1 MTAVLKRPARSTA
14 SLMLLLGV
22 PTALLFLIGGY
33 VLYALL
39 SESAD
44 RLNETQ
50 HAGEQRLARSFLH
63 RYQGEL
69 SNVVGDYSFWDEMY
83 DFFLDTSNTAW
94 ANDNLGPYV
103 ATAFGAEHTLAV
115 STEGEIVYGYHGDA
129 EGEVPESDAD
139 RQRLKDIALRAFATR
154 QPGAPSAISGMVEY
168 RGMPHFIAA
177 SAVAVSAAER
187 IAAGEQP
194 HVALILMRPID
205 THLMS
210 NVAADF
216 GLEAPHVDRHLDDG
230 VEMLDPLGR
239 PTGYALH
246 WTTRDVGADFL
257 ASITPSVFTL
267 IGIGFATVLCL
278 GFIWFVVLG
287 RVHAIEAR
295 AEAAEQTSAAKN
307 LFLANMSHELRT
319 PLNSII
325 GFSEILASQAFG
337 PLGGDNYVEYA
348 RDIQVSG
355 RHLLGVVNDILLM
368 SKLDAGQHQI
378 AIEEIALEEIVRESR
393 RMVAA
398 DAKARGVDLKVC
410 ATCEP
415 LEVLGGHQAL
425 RQILVNVLGNA
436 VKFSPEGETV
446 EIVWSRLNPAQCR
459 LTIADRGCGM
469 PADVIARL
477 GKPFN
482 QSDDSFTRSHQG
494 SGLGLAIS
502 LGLAKA
508 MDMALDV
515 SSEPGRGTTVSLT
528 LRLAEGQRDVPAHRT
543 LPPRDLPRAA

>member
-1 MTAVLKRPARSTA
+1 MPERDWDGSHEARK
-14 SLMLLLGV
+14 LRVRLLVQRTRALCF
-22 PTALLFLIGGY
+22 TLALLVGSLALASGAIKVSLPAGVLVCGIGIASAGVVSGLLVRAHRLGRHADLDPYWLVLDPVLISWGVALSGGIDSPWYHWYLATMGSAAFVAGSGATAAVALWCGLCYLGTLAAVGHVTGLGAPLALAVTRLAFLDGAAFFFLWGVADLKEKRRLIHAMKEAESRK
-33 VLYALL
+33 VEELRRLAAALDASARAL
-39 SESAD
+39 SDANLKIREAD
-44 RLNETQ
+44 RLKTQ
-50 HAGEQRLARSFLH
+50 
-63 RYQGEL
+63 
-69 SNVVGDYSFWDEMY
+69 
-83 DFFLDTSNTAW
+83 
-94 ANDNLGPYV
+94 
-103 ATAFGAEHTLAV
+103 
-115 STEGEIVYGYHGDA
+115 
-129 EGEVPESDAD
+129 
-139 RQRLKDIALRAFATR
+139 
-154 QPGAPSAISGMVEY
+154 
-168 RGMPHFIAA
+168 
-177 SAVAVSAAER
+177 
-187 IAAGEQP
+187 
-194 HVALILMRPID
+194 
-205 THLMS
+205 
-210 NVAADF
+210 
-216 GLEAPHVDRHLDDG
+216 
-230 VEMLDPLGR
+230 
-239 PTGYALH
+239 
-246 WTTRDVGADFL
+246 
-257 ASITPSVFTL
+257 
-267 IGIGFATVLCL
+267 
-278 GFIWFVVLG
+278 
-287 RVHAIEAR
+287 
-295 AEAAEQTSAAKN
+295 
-307 LFLANMSHELRT
+307 FLANVSHELRT

-508 MDMALDV
+508 MDMGLDV

-528 LRLAEGQRDVPAHRT
+528 LRLAEGQRDAPAHRT